1 VIKIKK
7 EIDLKK
13 YQIRTDLA
21 IEEVKKN
28 SKDISI
34 KTKQIEN
41 IKVTMVKILNEVKEI
56 NKRKGTYITIEFDD
70 VTDYTNNKKVETAFI
85 DELTKMLKTKKIK
98 KDDYGIIIGLGNK
111 LSTPDSIGPYVIE
124 NIIVTNHIYQLGLL
138 EDGFRRVSAIAPGV
152 KGQTGMET
160 FNIIKSVVETEKP
173 SFLIIIDS
181 LASSS
186 LDHVNKTIQITD
198 TGIAPG
204 SGIGNKTEEITEEKL
219 NIPVIAIGVPTVV
232 DAATIVND
240 TINYMY
246 KHFAY
251 NKQNYNNPVNKLIIN
266 PNYLN
271 TNAKI
276 TDEEKKTLLG
286 IIGTLSNEETKQ
298 LIFEILSPIGYNLM
312 VTPKEIDFQIKK
324 ISELLSS
331 GINNV
336 LNENVTNL

>member
-1 VIKIKK
+1 MKKIKN

-41 IKVTMVKILNEVKEI
+41 IKVTMVKILNEEKEI